1 MRVSVKLIVCY
12 IVTVVALF
20 AIVNFVG
27 VDGYE
32 KSLVEEAKVKYTHLA
47 EMFAQTIS
55 PMYEN
60 KRVTPVSD
68 SELTLSVVRMNLASA
83 AESTEVRLFLTNS
96 SKQIIADTLYKNSQP
111 YSNFDNFD
119 ISLLDKGV
127 SEHIDGQGLF
137 SEPMIF
143 ISVPI
148 MSRYEIRGYLCMAFP
163 ESRFHEQALESMDTV
178 NRCLLWSSLV
188 ILAAFVMLFLIMVLP
203 IRKIRKAAVEYS
215 KGNYDYKMNIRSHD
229 EFKDLSDTMKFMV
242 DKLSDTEE
250 RQKKFI
256 ANISHDFR
264 SPLTSI
270 KGYAEAI
277 KDGTIPYE
285 NKDKYL
291 DIILFE
297 SERLH
302 KLTSSI
308 LELNTMD
315 NGKMALEIRSFDI
328 TRIIRTIA
336 DTFEGTCRKKKIT
349 IRLLFDDY
357 EIYVEGD
364 MGRIEQVI
372 YNLLDNAIK
381 FSEADSE
388 IIIGVQ
394 IKGGKAYVRVK
405 DFGCGISKES
415 LTKIW
420 DRFYKSDE
428 SRGKDKKGTGLGLSI
443 VKEII
448 QAHGENIN
456 VVSTKGVGTEF
467 TFTLRLA

>member
-1 MRVSVKLIVCY
+1 MKASVKLIICY

-20 AIVNFVG
+20 TIVNYVG
-27 VDGYE
+27 VEGYE
-32 KSLVEEAKVKYTHLA
+32 KSLAEEAKTRYTHLA
-47 EMFAQTIS
+47 ELFAQTIS
-55 PMYEN
+55 PLYEK
-60 KRVTPVSD
+60 KRVTPISD
-68 SELTLSVVRMNLASA
+68 SELMLATVRTNLASA
-83 AESTEVRLFLTNS
+83 AESTDVRLFLTNS
-96 SKQIIADTLYKNSQP
+96 SKQIVADTLYQNSQP
-111 YSNFDNFD
+111 YSNFDNLD
-119 ISLLDKGV
+119 LTLLDRGIT
-127 SEHIDGQGLF
+127 EHVNGQGLF
-137 SEPMIF
+137 NEPTVF
-143 ISVPI
+143 ISIPI
-148 MSRYEIRGYLCMAFP
+148 MVSYEIRGYLCLTYP
-163 ESRFHEQALESMDTV
+163 ESRFHDEALESMDTV
-178 NRCLLWSSLV
+178 NRCLLWASL
-188 ILAAFVMLFLIMVLP
+188 ILFAAFAVVFLIMVRP

-229 EFKDLSDTMKFMV
+229 EFRDLSDTMKFMV
-242 DKLSDTEE
+242 DRLGDNEE

-291 DIILFE
+291 DVILFE

-328 TRIIRTIA
+328 TGIIRAIA

-349 IRLLFDDY
+349 IKLLFDDS
-357 EIYVEGD
+357 EIYVDGD

-372 YNLLDNAIK
+372 YNLVDNAIK

-415 LTKIW
+415 LTKVW

-448 QAHGENIN
+448 QAHNENIN

-467 TFTLRLA
+467 TFTLSLS